1 MFDPAQP
8 DPLLLWTIDKLE
20 QSKVV
25 LRADCNEEA
34 QVLGKIE
41 EAIAAGH
48 RLLRSRAQPHSS
60 VDNVVPLH
68 PVRRAG

>member
-1 MFDPAQP
+1 MFDPAQS

-25 LRADCNEEA
+25 LRAECDEEA

-48 RLLRSRAQPHSS
+48 QLLRSRSQPHPS
-60 VDNVVPLH
+60 VANVIPLH